1 VPQPT
6 DAPTYSERLWAPPWL
21 WLVAALWPLMLGIAY
36 GYALSPEV
44 GIAVTLLLTVLVVAG
59 LFKVSAQIE
68 LTPVGLHV
76 GRAFL
81 ETEYLGS
88 IAPLDTERT
97 RQAMGPDADARAFVA
112 TRGWIRESVLVT
124 VNDSR
129 DPTPYWLV
137 STRRPQ
143 QLAAAVNAV
152 RTVRG

>member
-1 VPQPT
+1 MPQPT

-36 GYALSPEV
+36 GYALGPEV

-88 IAPLDTERT
+88 IAPSIPSELGKRWGRT
-97 RQAMGPDADARAFVA
+97 QM
-112 TRGWIRESVLVT
+112 RELSWQRVGG
-124 VNDSR
+124 SAS
-129 DPTPYWLV
+129 PYW
-137 STRRPQ
+137 
-143 QLAAAVNAV
+143 
-152 RTVRG
+152 